1 MSAPKILVLA
11 GSARK
16 DSVNKK
22 LAANAAEIAR
32 DKGASVTH
40 IDLADYEAPL
50 YHGDD
55 EAENGMPDSMK
66 AMRALLADHDAMI
79 VATPEYNGN
88 IPPLL
93 VNTFDWMSRPAGED
107 TSNPFAG
114 KLAVVMAASP
124 GGLGG
129 VRVIPRLRAFLTDL
143 GMMTVPGH
151 ASVPGAFQAFDAD
164 GRLTNDRSRG
174 QIEGLVDSL
183 ITFLDR
189 A

>member
-1 MSAPKILVLA
+1 MSAHKILVLA

-32 DKGASVTH
+32 DRGAEVTLF
-40 IDLADYEAPL
+40 DLADYEAPL

-55 EAENGMPDSMK
+55 EAENGMPGSMK
-66 AMRALLADHDAMI
+66 AMRNLLAEHDAMI

-93 VNTFDWMSRPAGED
+93 VNTFDWMSRPDGD
-107 TSNPFAG
+107 DKSNPFAG
-114 KLAVVMAASP
+114 KLAIVMAASP

-143 GMMTVPGH
+143 GMMPLPGH
-151 ASVPGAFQAFDAD
+151 ASVPGAFQAFDDA
-164 GRLTNDRSRG
+164 GRLINDRSRG
-174 QIEGLVDSL
+174 QIEGLVDNL
-183 ITFLDR
+183 INFLGR

>member
-22 LAANAAEIAR
+22 LAANAAEVAR

-66 AMRALLADHDAMI
+66 AMRKLLSEHDAMI

-93 VNTFDWMSRPAGED
+93 VNTFDWMSRPDGED
-107 TSNPFAG
+107 KSNPFAS
-114 KLAVVMAASP
+114 KLAIVMAASP

-143 GMMTVPGH
+143 GMMPIPGH
-151 ASVPGAFQAFDAD
+151 ASVPGAYQAFDGD

-174 QIEGLVDSL
+174 QIEGLVDTL
-183 ITFLDR
+183 IKFLG
-189 A
+189 

>member
-16 DSVNKK
+16 DSVNRK

-55 EAENGMPDSMK
+55 EAENGMPESMK
-66 AMRALLADHDAMI
+66 AMRTLLADHDAMI

>member
-55 EAENGMPDSMK
+55 EAENGMPESMK
-66 AMRALLADHDAMI
+66 AMRTLLADHDAMI

>member
-22 LAANAAEIAR
+22 LATNAADIAR
-32 DKGASVTH
+32 DRGAKVTH

-55 EAENGMPDSMK
+55 EAENGLPDSMK
-66 AMRALLADHDAMI
+66 AMRKLLAEHDAMI

-93 VNTFDWMSRPAGED
+93 VNTFDWMSRPDGED
-107 TSNPFAG
+107 RSNPFAG
-114 KLAVVMAASP
+114 KLAILMAASP

-143 GMMTVPGH
+143 GMMPLPGH
-151 ASVPGAFQAFDAD
+151 ASVPGAFQAFDED

-174 QIEGLVDSL
+174 QIESLVDNL
-183 ITFLDR
+183 TKFLGG

>member
-50 YHGDD
+50 YHGDN
-55 EAENGMPDSMK
+55 EAENGMPESMK
-66 AMRALLADHDAMI
+66 AMRTLLADHDAMI

>member
-183 ITFLDR
+183 ITFLDG